1 MKKAIASVLAASM
14 ALSLAACGGSSTAT
28 SSSTATESTASST
41 TAESTASGDKV
52 TLRMTYWNSEDTVK
66 ALLDYLGEAVP
77 DVQIEYQFIDNSNYD
92 TIVDTQLSAGEGP
105 DIICESPASALKH
118 AKLGYLADVSDLGA
132 KFSDAGTSVYSYD
145 GKTYALPGISWFEGI
160 YYNVDLFEQNN
171 IALPTTFDE
180 YLDVC
185 KKFQDLGI
193 KPLAAGLKSW
203 EPMLKN
209 SMAFVTAE
217 YLSTDEGKDFGGKYR
232 EGQATLNGTW
242 NPYLEKWSEMIT
254 SGVYTTDM
262 TGIDH
267 DQALEEFATGN
278 AAMFC
283 SGPWDLE
290 AIQSKNPDLNLNM
303 MPFYGT
309 KASAGWLIGGPG
321 CGFAVN
327 ENSANKEAALKVL
340 AAIATEEGQKA
351 LWENN
356 QGGSSYMSGVS
367 FDLPEVYSSV
377 SEEPGK
383 LLRIQ
388 RCRRNR
394 HFQVGPVRQQVFQ
407 VAEDEVDVQRPFVR
421 LVDDQRLVP
430 AQAPVV
436 AGLGQQDA
444 VGHELQ
450 HGRTFRAVV
459 ETDLIADF
467 VPQVAAE
474 LLGRAP
480 RHGRCREPARLGA
493 ADAPGPAVPER
504 ERDLRQLGGFAAAGI
519 AGDDD
524 DLIVPPRLFDLIDVA
539 GDRQLF
545 RERDPELFA
554 ARDEFGARYGVLHA
568 DGSLFERC
576 SHASSISSSPSPP

>member
-1 MKKAIASVLAASM
+1 
-14 ALSLAACGGSSTAT
+14 
-28 SSSTATESTASST
+28 
-41 TAESTASGDKV
+41 
-52 TLRMTYWNSEDTVK
+52 MTYWNSEDTVK

-193 KPLAAGLKSW
+193 KPL
-203 EPMLKN
+203 
-209 SMAFVTAE
+209 
-217 YLSTDEGKDFGGKYR
+217 
-232 EGQATLNGTW
+232 NGTW

-367 FDLPEVYSSV
+367 FDLPDVYSSV
-377 SEEPGK
+377 STAINAGNVYCPWNEWGAAAGAHEDYGTEMQKYLLGEED
-383 LLRIQ
+383 LSAALS
-388 RCRRNR
+388 N
-394 HFQVGPVRQQVFQ
+394 
-407 VAEDEVDVQRPFVR
+407 VD
-421 LVDDQRLVP
+421 
-430 AQAPVV
+430 A
-436 AGLGQQDA
+436 A
-444 VGHELQ
+444 V
-450 HGRTFRAVV
+450 
-459 ETDLIADF
+459 
-467 VPQVAAE
+467 AE
-474 LLGRAP
+474 LL
-480 RHGRCREPARLGA
+480 
-493 ADAPGPAVPER
+493 
-504 ERDLRQLGGFAAAGI
+504 
-519 AGDDD
+519 
-524 DLIVPPRLFDLIDVA
+524 
-539 GDRQLF
+539 
-545 RERDPELFA
+545 
-554 ARDEFGARYGVLHA
+554 
-568 DGSLFERC
+568 SK
-576 SHASSISSSPSPP
+576 